1 MSVAVISKTGE
12 RLMPTSEYRARKLLK
27 SGKAIKYSYHPFTI
41 QLTERKTGNI
51 QPIELCMDTG
61 YIHIGISVK
70 SEKHEYL
77 TEQIDTLTDERSRH
91 NARRMYRSQRRN
103 RKRYRQP
110 RFNNRKKDKRKFK
123 PWIYKIVTNTSFEIL
138 KNTKN
143 YLDIEEENI
152 QAEKIDIETNLT
164 LWETVQNLS
173 QPYRTVITLFYY
185 EDMSIK
191 EISKITGNSTDTIK
205 KQLSRGREKIKEV
218 IKI

>member
-1 MSVAVISKTGE
+1 M
-12 RLMPTSEYRARKLLK
+12 LLIDQKEWFCKNIK
-27 SGKAIKYSYHPFTI
+27 SLENG
-41 QLTERKTGNI
+41 
-51 QPIELCMDTG
+51 
-61 YIHIGISVK
+61 
-70 SEKHEYL
+70 
-77 TEQIDTLTDERSRH
+77 
-91 NARRMYRSQRRN
+91 MYRLSYSILKNEADAQDAVQEAIYKSYKN
-103 RKRYRQP
+103 LETL
-110 RFNNRKKDKRKFK
+110 KDKRKFK
-123 PWIYKIVTNTSFEIL
+123 QWIYKIVTNTSFEIL